1 MGEERRKP
9 ATELGDGGGRVD
21 VAGCVAQCE
30 GFKVG
35 EEGWRDG
42 GGRFVLLFIVR
53 VSGRYAK
60 WRGGTRRERTYQIVP
75 NIQLLQLRHT
85 LQKREQVVVRD
96 GVRQPE
102 GERREAADVRFEEGE
117 YAGGY

>member
-1 MGEERRKP
+1 MRVRVGEERRKP

-30 GFKVG
+30 GSKVG

-53 VSGRYAK
+53 VSGRYAER
-60 WRGGTRRERTYQIVP
+60 WGGARQERT
-75 NIQLLQLRHT
+75 T
-85 LQKREQVVVRD
+85 
-96 GVRQPE
+96 
-102 GERREAADVRFEEGE
+102 AAQ
-117 YAGGY
+117 